1 MACSPTPISAI
12 AFTNPTRFKRVSFPS
27 MLSPKATAKEI
38 YFNHDGSATK
48 KLLAGVEIVVELL
61 GATLGPKGRNVV
73 LQNKYGPPKI
83 VNDGETVLK
92 EIELEDPLENVGV
105 KLVRQAGAKTN
116 DLAGDGST
124 TSVVL
129 AHGLIAEGQKVIAAG
144 MNPIQIARGIEK
156 TSKALVSELKLMS
169 RVVEND
175 ELADVAAVS
184 AGNDY
189 TVGNM
194 ISDAIRQVGRRGV
207 VTIEKGRCTENNLEI
222 VEGMQFD
229 RGYLSPYFVT
239 DRQRMAVEFH
249 NCKLL
254 LVDKKIKNAKEMF
267 KILDNAVKEM
277 YPIVIVAEE
286 VEQEALAPI
295 IKNKLKGLLKG
306 AAIKAPAFGE
316 RKSHYLDDIAILT
329 GGTVIRDDMG
339 LKLEKA
345 GKEVLGTAIKVVI
358 TKDSTLIVTDG
369 STREAVEKRVSQIC
383 SLVENT
389 EEKFQKKILNE
400 RIARLSGGIAILQV
414 GAQTQVELKDKQ
426 LRIEDAL
433 NATKA
438 AIEEG
443 VVVGGG
449 CSLLR
454 LSTKVDG
461 IKVLLDNEEQ
471 KIGAEIFKRALS
483 YPARLIAKNAGV
495 NGNVVINQ
503 VLSNADV
510 RYGYNA
516 ATDTY
521 EDLITAGIIDPTKV
535 VRCCLEHAASVA
547 KTFLTSDAVVVHIKE
562 SDPLPMRK
570 RMPSIAPPPMAK
582 SPGVGPV
589 GVPLVSS
596 PPYSNPDFVFQPV
609 EFSFAVQINP
619 ACGAVTATY
628 SVTKSGEDREEEE
641 EDGADGI
648 KYTVHDGF
656 SGSRDFFNDWSGYFR
671 FYCFHSLLCCF
682 SSQRQ
687 ACFLIQPSNGMLS
700 TGERVQ
706 FVLGLAH
713 LYVSKSFVIP
723 LCYPHFIPLFFL
735 CLIVFKRK
743 GY

>member
-1 MACSPTPISAI
+1 MACSPSLISAI
-12 AFTNPTRFKRVSFPS
+12 SLTNPTMLKRVSSPS
-27 MLSPKATAKEI
+27 MLSPKAMAKEI
-38 YFNHDGSATK
+38 YFNHDGSTTK
-48 KLLAGVEIVVELL
+48 KLLAGVEMVSGLL
-61 GATLGPKGRNVV
+61 GVTLGPKGRNVV

-116 DLAGDGST
+116 SLAGDGST

-129 AHGLIAEGQKVIAAG
+129 AHGLIAEGHKVIASG
-144 MNPIQIARGIEK
+144 MNPVQIARGIVK
-156 TSKALVSELKLMS
+156 TSEALVSELKLMS
-169 RVVEND
+169 REVENN

-194 ISDAIRQVGRRGV
+194 ISDAIQKVGRRGV
-207 VTIEKGRCTENNLEI
+207 VTIEKGRCTENILEI

-239 DRQRMAVEFH
+239 DRQRMVVEFH
-249 NCKLL
+249 DCKLL
-254 LVDKKIKNAKEMF
+254 LVDKTIKNAEEVF

-277 YPIVIVAEE
+277 YPIVIVAED
-286 VEQEALAPI
+286 VDQEALAPI
-295 IKNKLKGLLKG
+295 IRNKLKGLLKG

-345 GKEVLGTAIKVVI
+345 GKEVLGTATKVVI

-383 SLVENT
+383 GLVENT

-414 GAQTQVELKDKQ
+414 GAQTQVELKDKL

-449 CSLLR
+449 CCLLR

-461 IKVLLDNEEQ
+461 IKELLDNEEQ

-483 YPARLIAKNAGV
+483 YPARLISKNAGV

-503 VLSNADV
+503 VLSNADIT
-510 RYGYNA
+510 YGYNA

-521 EDLITAGIIDPTKV
+521 EDLMTAGIIDPTKV

-547 KTFLTSDAVVVHIKE
+547 KTFLTSDAVVVDIKE
-562 SDPLPMRK
+562 LDPLPMRT
-570 RMPSIAPPPMAK
+570 RMPPVAPPPMPK
-582 SPGVGPV
+582 SPSAGPV
-589 GVPLVSS
+589 GVYL
-596 PPYSNPDFVFQPV
+596 
-609 EFSFAVQINP
+609 
-619 ACGAVTATY
+619 
-628 SVTKSGEDREEEE
+628 
-641 EDGADGI
+641 
-648 KYTVHDGF
+648 
-656 SGSRDFFNDWSGYFR
+656 
-671 FYCFHSLLCCF
+671 
-682 SSQRQ
+682 
-687 ACFLIQPSNGMLS
+687 
-700 TGERVQ
+700 
-706 FVLGLAH
+706 
-713 LYVSKSFVIP
+713 
-723 LCYPHFIPLFFL
+723 
-735 CLIVFKRK
+735 
-743 GY
+743 

>member
-1 MACSPTPISAI
+1 MACSPSLISAI
-12 AFTNPTRFKRVSFPS
+12 SLTDATRLKRVSSPS
-27 MLSPKATAKEI
+27 MLSPKAMAKEI
-38 YFNHDGSATK
+38 YFNHDGSTTK
-48 KLLAGVEIVVELL
+48 KLLAGVEMVSELL
-61 GATLGPKGRNVV
+61 GVTLGPKGRNVV

-116 DLAGDGST
+116 NLAGDGST

-129 AHGLIAEGQKVIAAG
+129 AHGLIAEGQKVIASG
-144 MNPIQIARGIEK
+144 MNPVQIARGIVK
-156 TSKALVSELKLMS
+156 TSEALVSELKLMS
-169 RVVEND
+169 REVEND

-194 ISDAIRQVGRRGV
+194 ISDALQQVGRRGV
-207 VTIEKGRCTENNLEI
+207 VTIEKGRCTENILEI

-239 DRQRMAVEFH
+239 DRQRMVAEFH

-254 LVDKKIKNAKEMF
+254 LVDKKIQNAKEVF

-277 YPIVIVAEE
+277 YPIVIVAED
-286 VEQEALAPI
+286 VDQEALAPI
-295 IKNKLKGLLKG
+295 IRNKLKGLLKG

-345 GKEVLGTAIKVVI
+345 GKEVLGTATKVVI

-414 GAQTQVELKDKQ
+414 GAQTQVELKDKL

-461 IKVLLDNEEQ
+461 IKEFLDNEEQ
-471 KIGAEIFKRALS
+471 KMIGAEIFKRALS
-483 YPARLIAKNAGV
+483 YPARLIAKNSGV

-503 VLSNADV
+503 VLSNADI

-535 VRCCLEHAASVA
+535 VRCCLEHATSVA
-547 KTFLTSDAVVVHIKE
+547 KTFLTSDAVVVDIRE

-570 RMPSIAPPPMAK
+570 RMPPVAPPPMPK

-589 GVPLVSS
+589 GVYL
-596 PPYSNPDFVFQPV
+596 
-609 EFSFAVQINP
+609 
-619 ACGAVTATY
+619 
-628 SVTKSGEDREEEE
+628 
-641 EDGADGI
+641 
-648 KYTVHDGF
+648 
-656 SGSRDFFNDWSGYFR
+656 
-671 FYCFHSLLCCF
+671 
-682 SSQRQ
+682 
-687 ACFLIQPSNGMLS
+687 
-700 TGERVQ
+700 
-706 FVLGLAH
+706 
-713 LYVSKSFVIP
+713 
-723 LCYPHFIPLFFL
+723 
-735 CLIVFKRK
+735 
-743 GY
+743 